1 MLDAAC
7 VFQSAWW
14 GAYAEKRGELM
25 AFSRKALALTT
36 AASFSLALTG
46 CMGEGSIPSASTPI
60 TQQESQQG
68 AQSEEFTAHKRKAAG
83 NPPPLRFSAMPFE
96 Y

>member
-1 MLDAAC
+1 MP
-7 VFQSAWW
+7 
-14 GAYAEKRGELM
+14 
-25 AFSRKALALTT
+25 FSRKALALTT

-60 TQQESQQG
+60 TQQEAQQG
-68 AQSEEFTAHKRKAAG
+68 AQSVEFTAHKRKAAG
-83 NPPPLRFSAMPFE
+83 KPPPLRFSAMPFE